1 MLISHLLAIIWLLAL
16 FFELP
21 QCNAAPLALK
31 KESFGLQSV
40 QEFCRGE
47 GRLDDLKDL
56 AADVYRK
63 ETGRFYVVS
72 IKNRTQT
79 GHFLYHFYPLEIYYI
94 LPKQTPKKLYKMRY

>member
-21 QCNAAPLALK
+21 QCNAAPFGIK

-40 QEFCRGE
+40 QEFCHGE

-63 ETGRFYVVS
+63 ETGRYYVVS
-72 IKNRTQT
+72 IKIGFKRAI
-79 GHFLYHFYPLEIYYI
+79 FISFFPLEIYSNSD
-94 LPKQTPKKLYKMRY
+94 KTNSQKLYKMEY